1 MAGSKQTNGSGID
14 LNYQDAFG
22 KWHDV
27 PRETIDTLLQVLGA
41 DPDSVAPPPD
51 DSVVIVHSGS
61 QREVTSA
68 ATILL
73 ETGETVTCER
83 RLPPDL
89 PNGYHQMQFE
99 GDETIRRLIVSPGRC
114 WLPEELKT
122 WGWAVQLYA
131 ARSRGSWGIG
141 DFGDLDRLA
150 EWSASG
156 LGAGMMLVNP
166 LSAASPLEPQQASPY
181 FPSSRRFFNPLWLRI
196 EWVRGAISERIPQ
209 IEELARTGR
218 DLNRQRLI
226 DRDKIFQLKM
236 QALEMLWLQ
245 FNEDVAF
252 NEYCREHVSDL
263 DRFAVFCAIAEEQ
276 RSGWHSWPAELQHP
290 ASPDVARFAA
300 EHAGRIRFFKWIQ
313 WLLDTQLAQ
322 AASHLALMQDLP
334 VGVDPDGADAWGWQ
348 DYFATGVTVG
358 APPDE
363 FNTRG
368 QNWGLPPFLPNKLR
382 AAGYEPFVQTVRA
395 AFRHGGGLRIDH
407 VMGLFRLF
415 WIPQGQPAPNGAY
428 VRYHADEML
437 AIVALES
444 ERARAYVVGEDLGT
458 VEDGVRETLAAHR
471 ILSYRLL
478 WFEKE
483 HPATYPKDALVAV
496 TTHDLPT
503 VAGLWTGADLKKQK
517 QLNLNPNEESTTEIH
532 RRLKRMAHVDEGE
545 PIEDVIASAYRLL
558 AEAPSRI
565 LTSSLD
571 DAAAVLERPNMPAT
585 LKSENPNW
593 SLALPMPIEEL
604 MEAKLP
610 NAIAGFLRRGES
622 TARAATAGS
631 RDQLE

>member
-1 MAGSKQTNGSGID
+1 MAGSTKTNGWGID

-27 PRETIDTLLQVLGA
+27 PRETIDTVLEAMGA
-41 DPDSVAPPPD
+41 DRESVAPSPD

-61 QREVTSA
+61 QREVPGA

-73 ETGETVTCER
+73 ETGETVVCER
-83 RLPPDL
+83 RLPADL
-89 PNGYHQMQFE
+89 PNGYHRMQFE
-99 GDETIRRLIVSPGRC
+99 GDEIIRRLIVSPGRC
-114 WLPEELKT
+114 WLPEDLKT
-122 WGWAVQLYA
+122 WGWAAQLYG
-131 ARSRGSWGIG
+131 ARSRESWGIG

-150 EWSASG
+150 QWSASE

-196 EWVRGAISERIPQ
+196 EWLPDAIGGRIPQ
-209 IEELARTGR
+209 IEELALAGR
-218 DLNRQRLI
+218 DMNRQRLI
-226 DRDKIFQLKM
+226 DRNKIFQLKM
-236 QALEMLWLQ
+236 QALEILWLQ

-252 NEYCREHVSDL
+252 DEYCQEHGSDL
-263 DRFAVFCAIAEEQ
+263 DRFAVFCAIAEWQ
-276 RSGWHSWPAELQHP
+276 RSGWHSWPVELQHP
-290 ASPDVARFAA
+290 ASPEVARFAA
-300 EHAGRIRFFKWIQ
+300 EHSERIRFFKWIQ
-313 WLLDTQLAQ
+313 WLLDKQLAQ
-322 AASHLALMQDLP
+322 AARHLALMQDLP

-348 DYFATGVTVG
+348 DYFATGVAVG

-415 WIPQGQPAPNGAY
+415 WIPEGQPSLNGAY
-428 VRYHADEML
+428 VRYNPDEML

-458 VEDGVRETLAAHR
+458 VEDGVREKLATHR

-483 HPATYPKDALVAV
+483 HPATYPKEALVAV

-503 VAGLWTGADLKKQK
+503 VAGLWTGADLKRQE
-517 QLNLNPNEESTTEIH
+517 QLNRNPNEESTAEIH
-532 RRLKRMAHVDEGE
+532 RRLKRMAQVDESD
-545 PIEDVIASAYRLL
+545 PIEDVIAGAYRLL

-565 LTSSLD
+565 VTASLD
-571 DAAAVLERPNMPAT
+571 DAAAVLERPNFPAT
-585 LKSENPNW
+585 SNDENPNW

-610 NAIAGFLRRGES
+610 NAIAGILQRGAS
-622 TARAATAGS
+622 VARAAAAAS

>member
-1 MAGSKQTNGSGID
+1 M
-14 LNYQDAFG
+14 
-22 KWHDV
+22 WHNV
-27 PRETIDTLLQVLGA
+27 PPETIKTFLQAMRA
-41 DPDSVAPPPD
+41 DPNSVAPPPD
-51 DSVVIVHSGS
+51 DSVVVVHSGA
-61 QREVTSA
+61 QRDVPRA

-73 ETGETVTCER
+73 ETGETVVCER
-83 RLPPDL
+83 RLPANL
-89 PNGYHQMQFE
+89 PTGYHQMQFE
-99 GDETIRRLIVSPGRC
+99 GDKITRRLIVSPGRC
-114 WLPEELKT
+114 WLPEGLET
-122 WGWAVQLYA
+122 WGWAAQLYA
-131 ARSRGSWGIG
+131 ARSRESWGIG

-150 EWSASG
+150 QWSASE
-156 LGAGMMLVNP
+156 LRAGMMLVNP
-166 LSAASPLEPQQASPY
+166 LSAASPIEPQQASPY

-196 EWVRGAISERIPQ
+196 EWVQGAKSDRIPQ

-218 DLNRQRLI
+218 DLNRLRLI

-236 QALEMLWLQ
+236 QALDLLWLQ
-245 FNEDVAF
+245 FNEDAAF
-252 NEYCREHVSDL
+252 DEYCREHGADL
-263 DRFAVFCAIAEEQ
+263 DRFAVFCAISEQQ
-276 RSGWHSWPAELQHP
+276 RSGWHGWPSELRHP
-290 ASPDVARFAA
+290 ASAEVARFAR
-300 EHAGRIRFFKWIQ
+300 EHAGRVRFFKWIQ
-313 WLLDTQLAQ
+313 WLLDRQLAQ

-348 DYFATGVTVG
+348 DYFATGVAVG

-368 QNWGLPPFLPNKLR
+368 QNWGLPPFLPHKLR

-415 WIPQGQPAPNGAY
+415 WIPYGQSALNGAY
-428 VRYHADEML
+428 VRYNADELL

-458 VEDGVRETLAAHR
+458 VEDGVRERLADHR

-478 WFEKE
+478 WFENE
-483 HPATYPKDALVAV
+483 APATYPKEALVAV

-503 VAGLWTGADLKKQK
+503 VAGLWTGADLKKQE
-517 QLNLNPNEESTTEIH
+517 QLNLNPNEHSTAEIH
-532 RRLKRMAHVDEGE
+532 RRLKRMAHLNENDQ
-545 PIEDVIASAYRLL
+545 IEDVVAGAFRLL

-565 LTSSLD
+565 LTASLD

-585 LKSENPNW
+585 LNSVNPNW

-622 TARAATAGS
+622 AARAAAGGS
-631 RDQLE
+631 GNQLE